1 MIRQLNRFKWVL
13 TAVSVATLSACASYD
28 VQKGLDRVNTDTKEL
43 TQGELQLART
53 ENDRQKRQA
62 LTSKILAKQLGQT
75 ESVQLMLANSPA
87 FQSLMAQNWSDAA
100 SAAQSGRI
108 SNPVFTYESVVTGSE
123 TEITRFLSFGLLDL
137 LTLPQRSAMAE
148 FRIEQAQLKFAAEV
162 IDRVTQV
169 KQAWVKA
176 VAAEQSFVYAQQV
189 YESAQVSAELARRM
203 EAVGNFNRL
212 TRARHQAFYA
222 DAATQLVT
230 AKQNAVS
237 KREEL
242 VRLFGLDQEQ
252 AQMLT
257 LPSRLPE
264 IPKQPMSDE
273 EVGRQASRSRLDVQL
288 AKANLNASAKAQG
301 LVGITSLTDI
311 EMTARKGRVTDSDTG
326 TSSSP
331 RGYEVVIRL
340 PIFDWGSMR
349 RDAMTAQTLAAAN
362 NLEATIRAA
371 GSGLRESYAAYRS
384 AYDISRHYKDEV
396 LPLRKVMADENV
408 LRYNGMIIGVFEL
421 LADARDQV
429 STVISAISADQQFWL
444 ADAAL
449 KANLMGRPM
458 SVGLA
463 SMPSTSSS
471 AAAGH

>member
-28 VQKGLDRVNTDTKEL
+28 VQKGLDRVNSDTKEL
-43 TQGELQLART
+43 TQVELQLART
-53 ENDRQKRQA
+53 EKDRQKRQA

-75 ESVQLMLANSPA
+75 DAVQLMLANSPA
-87 FQSLMAQNWSDAA
+87 FQSVMAQNWSDAA
-100 SAAQSGRI
+100 TAAQAGRI
-108 SNPVFTYESVVTGSE
+108 SNPMFTYESVVTGSE

-203 EAVGNFNRL
+203 ESVGNFNRL

-242 VRLFGLDQEQ
+242 VRLLGLDQEQ
-252 AQMLT
+252 VQLLT
-257 LPSRLPE
+257 LPTRLPE

-288 AKANLNASAKAQG
+288 AKAHLNASAKAQG

-311 EMTARKGRVTDSDTG
+311 EVTARKGRVSDSDTG
-326 TSSSP
+326 ASSSP
-331 RGYEVVIRL
+331 LGYEVGVRL

-384 AYDISRHYKDEV
+384 AYDISRHYKNEV

-429 STVISAISADQQFWL
+429 STVISAITAAQQFWL

>member
-28 VQKGLDRVNTDTKEL
+28 VQKGLDRVNSDTKEL
-43 TQGELQLART
+43 TQVELQLART
-53 ENDRQKRQA
+53 ENGRQKRQA

-75 ESVQLMLANSPA
+75 DAVQLMLANSPA
-87 FQSLMAQNWSDAA
+87 FQSVMAQNWSDAA
-100 SAAQSGRI
+100 TAAQAGRI
-108 SNPVFTYESVVTGSE
+108 SNPMFTYESVVTGSE

-203 EAVGNFNRL
+203 ESVGNFNRL

-242 VRLFGLDQEQ
+242 VRLLGLDQEQ
-252 AQMLT
+252 VQLLT
-257 LPSRLPE
+257 LPTRLPE

-288 AKANLNASAKAQG
+288 AKAHLNASAKAQG

-311 EMTARKGRVTDSDTG
+311 EVTARKGRVSDSDTG
-326 TSSSP
+326 ASSSP
-331 RGYEVVIRL
+331 RGYEVGVRL

-384 AYDISRHYKDEV
+384 AYDISRHYKNEV

-429 STVISAISADQQFWL
+429 STVISAITADQQFWL

>member
-28 VQKGLDRVNTDTKEL
+28 VQKGLDRVNSDTKEL
-43 TQGELQLART
+43 TQVELQLART
-53 ENDRQKRQA
+53 EKDRQKRQA

-75 ESVQLMLANSPA
+75 DAVQLMLANSPA
-87 FQSLMAQNWSDAA
+87 FQSVMAQNWSDAA
-100 SAAQSGRI
+100 TAAQAGRI
-108 SNPVFTYESVVTGSE
+108 SNPMFTYESVVTGSE

-203 EAVGNFNRL
+203 ESVGNFNRL

-242 VRLFGLDQEQ
+242 VRLLGLDQEQ
-252 AQMLT
+252 VQLLT
-257 LPSRLPE
+257 LPTRLPE

-288 AKANLNASAKAQG
+288 AKAHLNASAKAQG

-311 EMTARKGRVTDSDTG
+311 EVTARKGRVSDSDTG
-326 TSSSP
+326 ASSFP
-331 RGYEVVIRL
+331 LGYEVGVRL

-384 AYDISRHYKDEV
+384 AYDISRHYKNEV

-429 STVISAISADQQFWL
+429 STVISAITAAQQFWL

>member
-28 VQKGLDRVNTDTKEL
+28 VQKGLDRVNSDTKEL
-43 TQGELQLART
+43 TQVELQLART

-75 ESVQLMLANSPA
+75 DAVQLMLANSPA
-87 FQSLMAQNWSDAA
+87 FQSVMAQNWSDAA
-100 SAAQSGRI
+100 TAAQAGRI
-108 SNPVFTYESVVTGSE
+108 SNPMFTYESVVTGSE

-203 EAVGNFNRL
+203 ESVGNFNRL

-242 VRLFGLDQEQ
+242 VRLLGLDQEQ
-252 AQMLT
+252 VQLLT
-257 LPSRLPE
+257 LPTRLPE

-288 AKANLNASAKAQG
+288 AKAHLNASAKAQG

-311 EMTARKGRVTDSDTG
+311 EVTARKGRVSDSDTG
-326 TSSSP
+326 ASSSP
-331 RGYEVVIRL
+331 RGYEVGVRL

-384 AYDISRHYKDEV
+384 AYDISRHYKNEV

-429 STVISAISADQQFWL
+429 STVISAITADQQFWL

>member
-1 MIRQLNRFKWVL
+1 MIRQLNRLKWVL
-13 TAVSVATLSACASYD
+13 TAVSVATFSACASYD
-28 VQKGLDRVNTDTKEL
+28 VQKGLDRVNSDTKEL

-62 LTSKILAKQLGQT
+62 LTSKILTKQLGQT

-87 FQSLMAQNWSDAA
+87 FQSLVAQNWSDAA
-100 SAAQSGRI
+100 SAAQSGRV

-169 KQAWVKA
+169 NQAWVKA

-203 EAVGNFNRL
+203 ESVGNFNRL

-242 VRLFGLDQEQ
+242 VRLLGLDQEQ
-252 AQMLT
+252 AQLLT
-257 LPSRLPE
+257 LPTRLPE

-288 AKANLNASAKAQG
+288 AKAMLNASAKAQG

-311 EMTARKGRVTDSDTG
+311 EVTARKGRVTDSDTG
-326 TSSSP
+326 SSSSP
-331 RGYEVVIRL
+331 RGYEVGIRL

-384 AYDISRHYKDEV
+384 AYDISRHFKDEV

-429 STVISAISADQQFWL
+429 STVISAITADQQFWL
-444 ADAAL
+444 ADAVL